1 MFESWGYARIITP
14 AFECADV
21 LELGLGADGRAS
33 AVRFVEPGSGEVVAL
48 RPDFTPQVARI
59 AATRLSTADGPARFC
74 YDGAVT
80 RLGAHSG
87 PKEILQVGIELID
100 VASPDGD
107 AEALALAAASL
118 TAPGLELSHGDAAL
132 DLRHVAPVRF
142 VLRSVNDAAVA
153 AQLSRA
159 LAKKDRASVAAIAAK
174 QSPAL
179 QPLIAGLVEL
189 YGPAAVVLRRARAL
203 PWPREI
209 MAAFDE
215 LDAIIAATRA
225 LTASSSGAAIV
236 DALTIDLVESGGF
249 EYYTGLHF
257 AGYVVGAPAAVLR
270 GGRYDE
276 LIGRYG
282 RNARATGFA
291 IDVEALAHANRAQPT
306 QTRTIALYDVDRQ
319 RGARI
324 ATAMRAAGV
333 RVAIGGL
340 NVPPDD
346 ELHRHLRSA
355 GYDGAII
362 VDAAGL
368 DNERWFGD
376 GAVVR
381 AADFVKA

>member
-1 MFESWGYARIITP
+1 M
-14 AFECADV
+14 
-21 LELGLGADGRAS
+21 
-33 AVRFVEPGSGEVVAL
+33 
-48 RPDFTPQVARI
+48 
-59 AATRLSTADGPARFC
+59 
-74 YDGAVT
+74 T